1 MSFKCKPNKVWVE
14 KGRKFYSRSIKS
26 WFQDDTDIYST
37 HNKGESVTDE
47 RFFSTLKNKIYKYMT
62 WISKNVY
69 IDKLDEVVND
79 CNNTYHST
87 IKMKPTNVK
96 SSTYINFN
104 VEIDKDLNLKLV
116 TI

>member
-1 MSFKCKPNKVWVE
+1 
-14 KGRKFYSRSIKS
+14 
-26 WFQDDTDIYST
+26 
-37 HNKGESVTDE
+37 
-47 RFFSTLKNKIYKYMT
+47 MT
-62 WISKNVY
+62 WTSKNVY

-87 IKMKPTNVK
+87 IKVKPTNVK

-104 VEIDKDLNLKLV
+104 VEIDKDLNLKLA

>member
-1 MSFKCKPNKVWVE
+1 
-14 KGRKFYSRSIKS
+14 
-26 WFQDDTDIYST
+26 
-37 HNKGESVTDE
+37 
-47 RFFSTLKNKIYKYMT
+47 MT
-62 WISKNVY
+62 WTSKNVY

-104 VEIDKDLNLKLV
+104 VEIDKDLNLKLA